1 MADLDGTV
9 DALIA
14 RLAFR
19 TYGVVTRRKLL
30 AAHVTRHEIS
40 GRIRRGTL
48 LIEYPGVYRV
58 GHRAPSLEASYLAA
72 VWACGDEAFT
82 VGLAALHLLG
92 LVRGEAPAPEVMA
105 PVKRRVEG
113 ITTRRYRSLRR
124 NEVMRWRGIPV
135 TTVARTLV
143 DVAASLPVEDLARAC
158 HEAGVRYRTAPR
170 HIEAI
175 LRHRPN
181 APGAGKLRAV
191 MSGDAPALL
200 SELERGFIAVLRE
213 EQLPLPETNRP
224 AGSFYV
230 DCRWPEH
237 RLTVELDSFRYHNS
251 RRSWEQDRRRERE
264 ARARGDEF
272 RRYTWADV
280 FEQSRLMRADLRGLL
295 A

>member
-1 MADLDGTV
+1 MNETVLVTGGTGFV
-9 DALIA
+9 GSWCVAQLLE
-14 RLAFR
+14 RGYRVR
-19 TYGVVTRRKLL
+19 TTVRDL
-30 AAHVTRHEIS
+30 AAE
-40 GRIRRGTL
+40 GR
-48 LIEYPGVYRV
+48 V
-58 GHRAPSLEASYLAA
+58 
-72 VWACGDEAFT
+72 
-82 VGLAALHLLG
+82 
-92 LVRGEAPAPEVMA
+92 
-105 PVKRRVEG
+105 
-113 ITTRRYRSLRR
+113 
-124 NEVMRWRGIPV
+124 
-135 TTVARTLV
+135 
-143 DVAASLPVEDLARAC
+143 
-158 HEAGVRYRTAPR
+158 
-170 HIEAI
+170 
-175 LRHRPN
+175 
-181 APGAGKLRAV
+181 RAV